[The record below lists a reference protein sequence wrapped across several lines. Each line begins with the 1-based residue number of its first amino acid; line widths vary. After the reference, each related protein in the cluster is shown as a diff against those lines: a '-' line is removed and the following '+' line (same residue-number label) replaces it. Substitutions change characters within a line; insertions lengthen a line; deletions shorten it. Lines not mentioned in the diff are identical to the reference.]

1 VRHVE
6 HYDGV
11 FFLIADKTQRISAI
25 HINAE
30 ELSVDD
36 TVVALWSRDPIYVE
50 YLLSNFEQAWAQG
63 VDSQERI
70 DELLRVG
77 PSQA

>member
-50 YLLSNFEQAWAQG
+50 YLCQTLSKHGRKALIRKSA
-63 VDSQERI
+63 

-77 PSQA
+77 SSLA